1 MMRILGF
8 LLFCAVALWLVDM
21 MFYNG
26 RYGNQIWLE
35 LDQQARNANYEIRRW
50 TRF

>member
-1 MMRILGF
+1 MRILGF
-8 LLFCAVALWLVDM
+8 LLFCAVAIWLGDM

-26 RYGNQIWLE
+26 RYGNQVWLE
-35 LDQQARNANYEIRRW
+35 LNQQAQKANSEIRRW